1 MTKRRVSAKRD
12 EPRREYDFGGGTRGT
27 FAVRYRQ
34 GTNLVVIA
42 PDLAELFPDSAAV
55 NRVLRA
61 VASVARREARLP
73 AAKQRRRRT

>member
-1 MTKRRVSAKRD
+1 MKKRDPSVKRD
-12 EPRREYDFGGGTRGT
+12 EPRREYNFSGGTRGEY
-27 FAVRYRQ
+27 AAAYRQ
-34 GTNLVVIA
+34 GTNLVVID

-73 AAKQRRRRT
+73 AAKQRRHRT